1 MDIWVGVDVSMETLD
16 FGWTLNGSKKHIR
29 VTNDADGFKLALSKI
44 PKDAKF
50 VLEATGP
57 YYLDLAFFLDERG
70 QYLSVVNPLCT
81 KSHMRT
87 ELRCAKNDKTDSF
100 ALSRFGQE
108 KNPERWIPIRPIVLQ
123 MREILGVCDTLKMT
137 MASFDNQIH
146 ALSQCSNSSSY
157 AVGVLEDIK
166 AKMAVQLKESM
177 DYLDELAE
185 KVMSRQV
192 KIIESIPGIGRDT
205 ALKIAILIGDFQR
218 FSNSR
223 KLVSFCGVS
232 PTVSQSG
239 TSVPSNGVIS
249 RMGGHKIR
257 AALYV
262 CSWSAIRFN
271 PQCKA
276 MWERMTK
283 KGKPGKVILMAVVN
297 KLIRMIY
304 SMVINNTMYN
314 PTFLAQAA

>member
-1 MDIWVGVDVSMETLD
+1 MDVWVGVDVSMETLD

-29 VTNDADGFKLALSKI
+29 VSNNLDGFKHALSKT

-50 VLEATGP
+50 VVEATGT
-57 YYLDLAFFLDERG
+57 YFLDLAFFLDERG
-70 QYLSVVNPLCT
+70 QFLSVANPLCT

-87 ELRCAKNDKTDSF
+87 ELRRAKTDKTDSL
-100 ALSRFGQE
+100 ALSRYGQE

-137 MASFDNQIH
+137 MASFDNKIH
-146 ALSQCSNSSSY
+146 ALDQCSYSSAY
-157 AVGVLEDIK
+157 AAGVLEDLK

-177 DYLDELAE
+177 DYLEKLAE
-185 KVMSRQV
+185 KVMSREL

-205 ALKIAILIGDFQR
+205 ALKMAILVGDFQR
-218 FSNSR
+218 FSSSR

-239 TSVPSNGVIS
+239 TSIHSNGVIS

-276 MWERMTK
+276 MWERMTQ
-283 KGKPGKVILMAVVN
+283 KGKPGKVVMMAIVN
-297 KLIRMIY
+297 KLIRMMY